1 MAAQERGIRHCV
13 TGGMVVGHRFP
24 SAMLDRNPGFRANRL
39 EGNVY
44 VGDLIRGEAHLASH
58 EGEPDAGLPDHDP
71 ADLEDAAIGV
81 CLGERPAF
89 ARLEGERASSAP
101 RELKQGLWP
110 PPSPDLGGE
119 DGEGALGTRG
129 PRP

>member
-1 MAAQERGIRHCV
+1 MCSLGEVRAEGGEEPLPPLAMAAQERGIRHCV

-44 VGDLIRGEAHLASH
+44 VGDLIRGEAHLASR
-58 EGEPDAGLPDHDP
+58 EGEPDAGLPDRDP

-89 ARLEGERASSAP
+89 ARLEG
-101 RELKQGLWP
+101 
-110 PPSPDLGGE
+110 
-119 DGEGALGTRG
+119 G
-129 PRP
+129 PIVAWHLRR